1 MFDVMFGFGTHI
13 CLLCT
18 YTSPLTEGVRVAD
31 GALYEA
37 LQTASRLIHVAR
49 KVQPFSLS
57 GRGGVLS
64 TLIPTEEKRKHERQK
79 GNLSFEFQGTYN
91 KKIKQDKKM

>member
-1 MFDVMFGFGTHI
+1 MFDITFGFGTHI

-37 LQTASRLIHVAR
+37 LSTASPLINVAR
-49 KVQPFSLS
+49 KVQCFILS
-57 GRGGVLS
+57 GGGGGVLS
-64 TLIPTEEKRKHERQK
+64 ALIPTEEKRKHERQK
-79 GNLSFEFQGTYN
+79 GNLSFEFQGTY
-91 KKIKQDKKM
+91 KKKKRP

>member
-1 MFDVMFGFGTHI
+1 MFDITFGFGTHI

-37 LQTASRLIHVAR
+37 LSTASPLINVAR
-49 KVQPFSLS
+49 KVQCFILS
-57 GRGGVLS
+57 GGGGGGVLS
-64 TLIPTEEKRKHERQK
+64 ALIPTEEKRKHERQK
-79 GNLSFEFQGTYN
+79 GKLSFEFQGTY
-91 KKIKQDKKM
+91 KKKKRP